1 MNNPPS
7 SNYKFPAW
15 HEVEAQI
22 QKEINW
28 LRESIETFSDTEKY
42 APIKC
47 KECLMRRI
55 AVLIVSGKIT
65 TTEIKKSPDLKSFW
79 AEIDQQNKNARIY
92 HGQDWHRE
100 TMEKIENH
108 FIFQRFEV
116 VREPNLQWGRA
127 DLGVYKKGEKDLYIE
142 VGTTSFFKLWMN
154 LDQMR
159 NFIYLIVPSD
169 NKLIEFT
176 SN

>member
-1 MNNPPS
+1 MNNSPS
-7 SNYKFPAW
+7 PNYKFPAW

-28 LRESIETFSDTEKY
+28 LRESIETFSDKEKY
-42 APIKC
+42 APINC
-47 KECLMRRI
+47 RECLMRRI
-55 AVLIVSGKIT
+55 AVLIVSRKIT
-65 TTEIKKSPDLKSFW
+65 STEINKSSDLKSFW
-79 AEIDQQNKNARIY
+79 TEIDQYNENARIY

-100 TMEKIENH
+100 TMGKIENH
-108 FIFQRFEV
+108 FTLQGFEV
-116 VREPNLQWGRA
+116 VREPNLHWGRA
-127 DLGVYKKGEKDLYIE
+127 DLGVHKKGEKDLYIE

-154 LDQMR
+154 LNQMR
-159 NFIYLIVPSD
+159 NFTYLIVPSD